1 MDGDLPTV
9 RLSSYFETRYRF
21 ELDFQCHRVEVNQ
34 NPVVEV
40 IPVLLKRGQSA
51 SREEAVE
58 MIKANQSILI
68 P

>member
-9 RLSSYFETRYRF
+9 ILSSSFETRYRF
-21 ELDFQCHRVEVNQ
+21 QLAFQFHRVEVNQ
-34 NPVVEV
+34 NHVVEV
-40 IPVLLKRGQSA
+40 MPVLLKRGQSA